1 VVVDEER
8 FVEPVV
14 LGGGGHRQ
22 TPVAEAAAALAHE
35 PASRFALLAHAR

>member
-14 LGGGGHRQ
+14 LGGGHRQ

-35 PASRFALLAHAR
+35 PTSRFALLAHAR